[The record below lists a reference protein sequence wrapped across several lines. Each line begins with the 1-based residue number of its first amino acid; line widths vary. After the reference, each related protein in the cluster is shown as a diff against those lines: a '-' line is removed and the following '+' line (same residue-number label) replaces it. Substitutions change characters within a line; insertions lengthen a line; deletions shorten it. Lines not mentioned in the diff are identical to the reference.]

1 MIERRIF
8 SDNDAVTKSAIAAL
22 QDSFRSRDKIVS
34 VDCSGILK
42 NKSGNNTFM
51 TNTARESLENTI
63 LGLEE

>member
-8 SDNDAVTKSAIAAL
+8 SDTDAATKSAIAAL
-22 QDSFRSRDKIVS
+22 QDSFRSREKIVS

-42 NKSGNNTFM
+42 KSGNNTFV
-51 TNTARESLENTI
+51 TNTARDSLENTI